1 MSIVIGIIN
10 EKGVTISAD
19 TKLANIKIPTQY
31 QSGLKKNISFSVRW
45 T

>member
-31 QSGLKKNISFSVRW
+31 QSGLKKYFIFS
-45 T
+45 

>member
-19 TKLANIKIPTQY
+19 TKLANIKIPKWI
-31 QSGLKKNISFSVRW
+31 KKNISFSVRW